1 MNQVVTGREVFVRQL
16 CENGRFPNSGNAMLK
31 VTKRWALRLALLSAL
46 ISSPAFAASS
56 GNLQGIVQDESGT
69 PLANILV
76 SLLDKTSEQS
86 IPILTRTTS
95 AGRVFLENLEAGDY
109 EVRVKTSGYRVADVN
124 PIEILPGKT
133 SVIKLVLQQL
143 LDGNDV
149 DGNLSVKSVLRTPTQ
164 KRLIFR
170 DQPMDLPG
178 SEPLGQ
184 FFDNAVFQVYTNAGL
199 GDDYLILPGDSS
211 TGTTTNFAFVDSFI
225 GNGRYIFAGQLNS
238 GEDSLWRLKNLYRY
252 DLGENNT
259 MEVFLG
265 YGRMSFN
272 QPSLAA
278 MGNPIRIGD
287 EIDFVRAT
295 GTSHMLNVG
304 FEDRLRLGD
313 NLTVLWG
320 FEMNRVRND
329 VTQSFV
335 SPTAK
340 VSYSPLPRTVV
351 DLWVTSRRDTH
362 ANAVTLPGGEA
373 VNLGDPLHFARIGD
387 QMTMGGSRY
396 YGASI
401 SRQIGANSTLEAAR
415 FDNERFAGTLPIVA
429 LFRFQPGME
438 VLQLDDAHARTSGYR
453 TTWRQQFGD
462 LRSSFSYIRGTGVGL
477 SSQTVDAGVFDRPT
491 VMALVKNRH
500 HHQFAA
506 ELEAFIRESNTTI
519 TALMKMMPGSS
530 AVNTL
535 DSYSDVYETGNQGLH
550 FFVRQIIP
558 VPDALNFLGLNA
570 PRFEALLDVRNLT
583 NDNVGVIRTTQGDVV
598 LVRAPRSVRGGI
610 AFKF

>member
-1 MNQVVTGREVFVRQL
+1 
-16 CENGRFPNSGNAMLK
+16 MLR
-31 VTKRWALRLALLSAL
+31 VTKPWALRLALLSAL
-46 ISSPAFAASS
+46 ISGPAFAASS

-76 SLLDKTSEQS
+76 SLFDTASEQS
-86 IPILTRTTS
+86 IPILTRTSST
-95 AGRVFLENLEAGDY
+95 GRVFLQNIEAGDY
-109 EVRVKTSGYRVADVN
+109 EVRIKSSGYRVADVN
-124 PIEILPGKT
+124 PIEIFPGKT

-143 LDGNDV
+143 LDGNEA
-149 DGNLSVKSVLRTPTQ
+149 DGNLSVKSVLRTATQ

-170 DQPMDLPG
+170 DQPGDLAG
-178 SEPLGQ
+178 DEPLGQ
-184 FFDNAVFQVYTNAGL
+184 LFDSAVFQVYTNAGL

-225 GNGRYIFAGQLNS
+225 GDGRYVFAGQLNS

-265 YGRMSFN
+265 YGRMSFAP
-272 QPSLAA
+272 PSLSAL
-278 MGNPIRIGD
+278 GNPIRIGD
-287 EIDFVRAT
+287 EIEFVRAT
-295 GTSHMLNVG
+295 GTTHMLNVG
-304 FEDRLRLGD
+304 FEDRLRLGP

-320 FEMNRVRND
+320 VEMNRVRNA
-329 VTQSFV
+329 VTQSFI

-340 VSYSPLPRTVV
+340 VSYSPLSRTVV

-362 ANAVTLPGGEA
+362 ANSVYLPDGESIS
-373 VNLGDPLHFARIGD
+373 LGDALHFARIGD
-387 QMTMGGSRY
+387 QLTLGGSRY

-401 SRQIGANSTLEAAR
+401 SRQIGKNSVLEFAR
-415 FDNERFAGTLPIVA
+415 FENERFAGTLPVVA
-429 LFRFQPGME
+429 LFQFRPGME

-477 SSQTVDAGVFDRPT
+477 GSQTVDAGVFDRPT
-491 VMALVKNRH
+491 VLALVRNRQ

-519 TALMKMMPGSS
+519 TGLLKMMPGSS

-535 DSYSDVYETGNQGLH
+535 DGYSDPYETGNQGVHL
-550 FFVRQIIP
+550 FVRQIIP
-558 VPDALNFLGLNA
+558 VPGVLNFLGLNA

-610 AFKF
+610 AFRF